1 MIRAVRAELRK
12 LLGPVLLCVTI
23 VVMLFS
29 VFFGVMSHETAN
41 MQLQTARDQLDWLTT
56 DPPSPEEM
64 GMTPGPEYEESLAQQ
79 MIDTEGFLREVEEN
93 VALARATQSP
103 LGAGGLAAGL
113 MSSALGIFALLI
125 LAGFHVA
132 GEWSRNSIKEVLVQ
146 NSRRAQ
152 LVVAK
157 LVSLWIAGLWLLVAS
172 WVAFVLWG
180 LVSQHVYPIAV
191 ASSPEA
197 VGWSLALLS
206 RAPLVILA
214 VAALGVLAGVLVRSP
229 IGALS
234 ASALTVVGA
243 ALVGGSV
250 QVLTKYSP
258 AVWIADW
265 MGFESRQYVVYFLW
279 LRKVRQV
286 NELWMGLALAC
297 LTLVVTAAAV
307 VLMKRRDALS

>member
-12 LLGPVLLCVTI
+12 LRGPVLLCVTI

-29 VFFGVMSHETAN
+29 VFFGVMSHETAST
-41 MQLQTARDQLDWLTT
+41 QLQSARHQLEWLAT
-56 DPPSPEEM
+56 DSLSPEDM
-64 GMTPGPEYEESLAQQ
+64 GMTPGPEFEEPVAQQ
-79 MIDTEGFLREVEEN
+79 KSDAERWLKEVERD

-113 MSSALGIFALLI
+113 MGSALGIFALLV

-146 NSRRAQ
+146 TSRRAQ

-157 LVSLWIAGLWLLVAS
+157 LVSLWIAGMWLLVAS
-172 WVAFVLWG
+172 WVAFALWG
-180 LVSQHVYPIAV
+180 LVSRRVFPIPV

-197 VGWSLALLS
+197 VGWSLALLAK
-206 RAPLVILA
+206 APLVILA

-234 ASALTVVGA
+234 ASMLAVVGA

-265 MGFESRQYVVYFLW
+265 MGFETRQYLVYFLW

-286 NELWMGLALAC
+286 NELFMALALAC
-297 LTLVVTAAAV
+297 LVLIITAAAV
-307 VLMKRRDALS
+307 VIMKRRDALN